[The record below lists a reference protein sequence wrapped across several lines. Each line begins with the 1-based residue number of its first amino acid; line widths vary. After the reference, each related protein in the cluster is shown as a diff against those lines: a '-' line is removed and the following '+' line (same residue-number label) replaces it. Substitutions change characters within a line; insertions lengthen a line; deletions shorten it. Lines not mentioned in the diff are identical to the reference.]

1 MAGIGTLPY
10 LKLCLPQDRYQDA
23 HFLLGRFEVKV
34 GGFLGITRAA
44 SDTNRSCRAAC
55 LDGGLYLQ
63 HYSLPFRT
71 CLIQL
76 LPGLLLFL
84 RREGCL
90 ALFTKEAGTLGLVYE
105 TLGGGGGN

>member
-1 MAGIGTLPY
+1 MAGIDTLPY
-10 LKLCLPQDRYQDA
+10 LNLWRPQDRYKDA
-23 HFLLGRFEVKV
+23 HFLLGRFELKV

-84 RREGCL
+84 KREGCL

-105 TLGGGGGN
+105 TLGGGRN

>member
-34 GGFLGITRAA
+34 GGSLVIICAV
-44 SDTNRSCRAAC
+44 SDFTRSCRAAC

-63 HYSLPFRT
+63 HYPLPFRPY
-71 CLIQL
+71 LIQL
-76 LPGLLLFL
+76 LPGLLLFFK
-84 RREGCL
+84 REGCL

-105 TLGGGGGN
+105 TLGGVGN

>member
-1 MAGIGTLPY
+1 MVDIG
-10 LKLCLPQDRYQDA
+10 KLLYSNLCVPQDRYQDA
-23 HFLLGRFEVKV
+23 HFLIGRFEVKV

-44 SDTNRSCRAAC
+44 ADTKRSCRAAC

-63 HYSLPFRT
+63 HYSLPLRT

-84 RREGCL
+84 KREGCL
-90 ALFTKEAGTLGLVYE
+90 ALFTKEAGTLGLVMKH
-105 TLGGGGGN
+105 LGGWETD